1 MATRSRAA
9 DLAAATRAGA
19 PTTSSGVRRGTYS
32 IVARDPVSG
41 EMGVAVQSH
50 WFGVGAVVAWARA
63 GVGAVATQS
72 VAEVAHGPN
81 TLAQLER
88 GLSAEAAV
96 AAVLA
101 EDELAR
107 FRQLGAV
114 DASGAVA
121 VHTGSGCIPHAGDMH
136 GEGFSCQANMMA
148 GATVPEA
155 MASAYQA
162 HGGDLAERLLAAL
175 DAAEAAG
182 GDVRGRQSAAL
193 VVVPADGEPWR
204 TRFDVRV
211 EDHADPLGELRRLVR
226 LARAYEMAGEADELA
241 AEGAHGEAT
250 RLYLAAAELA
260 PEADELTFWAGLGAA
275 AEDLHAGVELV
286 RQAAAV
292 KPSWLTLLDRL
303 SADLAPTAESVRAA
317 MRAGREQ

>member
-1 MATRSRAA
+1 MAARATAA
-9 DLAAATRAGA
+9 DLAAATRADA
-19 PTTSSGVRRGTYS
+19 PATAGGVRRGTYS
-32 IVARDPVSG
+32 IVARDPATG
-41 EMGVAVQSH
+41 ELGVAVQSH
-50 WFGVGAVVAWARA
+50 WFSVGAVVAWARP

-81 TLAQLER
+81 TLAQLEL

-121 VHTGSGCIPHAGDMH
+121 AHTGSGCIPYAGDVQ
-136 GEGFSCQANMMA
+136 GDGFSCQANMMA
-148 GATVPEA
+148 GDTVPVA
-155 MASAYQA
+155 MATAYRA

-175 DAAEAAG
+175 DGAEAAG

-193 VVVPADGEPWR
+193 VVVPANGEPWR
-204 TRFDVRV
+204 RRFDVRV
-211 EDHADPLGELRRLVR
+211 EDHVDPLGELRRLVR
-226 LARAYEMAGEADELA
+226 LARAYEMAGQADELA
-241 AEGAHGEAT
+241 AEGAHVEAT
-250 RLYLAAAELA
+250 ELYLAAAELA
-260 PEADELTFWAGLGAA
+260 PEADELTFWAGLGVA

-286 RQAAAV
+286 RRAAAV

-303 SADLAPTAESVRAA
+303 SDELAPTAGSVRSA
-317 MRAGREQ
+317 MRVGGQH